1 MLQDLLNA
9 MPVAPIDT
17 TGLPVAQQTV
27 LANATKTAQDAVDEG
42 IDPVVVVRLAAFLC
56 LVVEKSGLSD
66 DQRES
71 QGVKAL
77 LVRKAFLTNCS
88 VSDGTIKEAVDEI
101 RAHCGLP
108 VLRI

>member
-1 MLQDLLNA
+1 MLQDLLNSF
-9 MPVAPIDT
+9 PVAPIDT

-27 LANATKTAQDAVDEG
+27 LANVTKSAQDAVDDG
-42 IDPVVVVRLAAFLC
+42 IDPLMVARLAAFLC
-56 LVVEKSGLSD
+56 LVIEKSGLSP

-71 QGVKAL
+71 QGVKEL
-77 LVRKAFLTNCS
+77 LARKAFSTDCS
-88 VSDGTIKEAVDEI
+88 VSDGTIREVVDEI